1 MNSIK
6 DILTKVLLLGLSV
19 LVLTACRQEE
29 GKILSQKKMAA
40 VLTDIYLTE
49 AVLQN
54 VDRKKKTEWS
64 RGLED
69 VFFQDLAYGRVLEK
83 HRINEEVFYN
93 SVAHYSQQ
101 YKVYA
106 KIYEQV
112 ELNLQAIRDEVDRRD
127 KLETKLRE
135 LAQQQADLIEALD
148 TASYI
153 KWFEIWALDTIVLSD
168 TLGLQADTVV
178 LSDTLGLQADPMV
191 LSDTLGLQTDPV
203 VLSDTLVSQ
212 TGDVLLS
219 PLNDSILY
227 TISFWPKPVV
237 RDRNE
242 WTMADF
248 TPGMESGKVLRE
260 DRNPVTVDLKRTIRE
275 VKN

>member
-29 GKILSQKKMAA
+29 GKVLSQKKMAA

>member
-1 MNSIK
+1 RQVLLSRPDHPLMNSIK

-29 GKILSQKKMAA
+29 GKVLSQKKMAA

-83 HRINEEVFYN
+83 HRITEEVFYN

-135 LAQQQADLIEALD
+135 LAQQQAALVEALD

-168 TLGLQADTVV
+168 TLGLQADSV
-178 LSDTLGLQADPMV
+178 V
-191 LSDTLGLQTDPV
+191 LSDTLGLQTDSA
-203 VLSDTLVSQ
+203 VLLDTLVSQ

>member
-6 DILTKVLLLGLSV
+6 DILTKVLLLGLSA

-29 GKILSQKKMAA
+29 GKVLSQKKMAA

-153 KWFEIWALDTIVLSD
+153 RWFEIWALDTVVLSD

-178 LSDTLGLQADPMV
+178 LSDTLGLQ
-191 LSDTLGLQTDPV
+191 TDSV

-227 TISFWPKPVV
+227 IISFWPKPVV

>member
-248 TPGMESGKVLRE
+248 TPGMESEKVLRE

>member
-29 GKILSQKKMAA
+29 GKVLSQKKMAA

-83 HRINEEVFYN
+83 HRITEEVFYN

-135 LAQQQADLIEALD
+135 LAQQQAALVEALD

-168 TLGLQADTVV
+168 TLGLQADSV
-178 LSDTLGLQADPMV
+178 V
-191 LSDTLGLQTDPV
+191 LSDTLGLQTDSA
-203 VLSDTLVSQ
+203 VLLDTLVSQ

-227 TISFWPKPVV
+227 TISFFLFY
-237 RDRNE
+237 
-242 WTMADF
+242 T
-248 TPGMESGKVLRE
+248 T
-260 DRNPVTVDLKRTIRE
+260 
-275 VKN
+275 

>member
-227 TISFWPKPVV
+227 TISFWPFSKYPTEN
-237 RDRNE
+237 R
-242 WTMADF
+242 
-248 TPGMESGKVLRE
+248 
-260 DRNPVTVDLKRTIRE
+260 I
-275 VKN
+275 

>member
-1 MNSIK
+1 MNGIK
-6 DILTKVLLLGLSV
+6 DILNKVLLLGMSV
-19 LVLTACRQEE
+19 LMLTACRQEE
-29 GKILSQKKMAA
+29 RKVLSQKKMAA

-83 HRINEEVFYN
+83 HRITEDVFYN

-112 ELNLQAIRDEVDRRD
+112 EFNLQAIRDEVDRRD
-127 KLETKLRE
+127 KLETQLRE
-135 LAQQQADLIEALD
+135 LAQQQAALIEALD

-153 KWFEIWALDTIVLSD
+153 AWFEIWAIDTLVLSD
-168 TLGLQADTVV
+168 VLGLQADSVV
-178 LSDTLGLQADPMV
+178 LSDTSVLQADSV
-191 LSDTLGLQTDPV
+191 VFSDTLGMQTDSV
-203 VLSDTLVSQ
+203 VLLETLVSQ

-219 PLNDSILY
+219 PLNDSIVY
-227 TISFWPKPVV
+227 TISFWPKPLV
-237 RDRNE
+237 RDSIE
-242 WTMADF
+242 WTMVDF
-248 TPGMESGKVLRE
+248 MPFMESGRLFRE
-260 DRNPVTVDLKRTIRE
+260 GKNSVTINLKRTIKE
-275 VKN
+275 VGH

>member
-29 GKILSQKKMAA
+29 GKVLSQKKMAA

-153 KWFEIWALDTIVLSD
+153 RWFEIWALDTIVLSD

-178 LSDTLGLQADPMV
+178 LSDTLGLQADPV
-191 LSDTLGLQTDPV
+191 ILSDTLGLQTDSV

-227 TISFWPKPVV
+227 IISFWPKPVV

-248 TPGMESGKVLRE
+248 TPGMESEKVLRE
-260 DRNPVTVDLKRTIRE
+260 ERDPVTVDLKRTIRE

>member
-29 GKILSQKKMAA
+29 GKVLSQKKMAA

-83 HRINEEVFYN
+83 HRITEEVFYN

-248 TPGMESGKVLRE
+248 TPGMESEKVLRE

>member
-6 DILTKVLLLGLSV
+6 DILTKVLLIGLSA

-83 HRINEEVFYN
+83 HRITEEVFYN

-135 LAQQQADLIEALD
+135 LAQQQAALVEALD

-248 TPGMESGKVLRE
+248 TPGMESEKVLRE